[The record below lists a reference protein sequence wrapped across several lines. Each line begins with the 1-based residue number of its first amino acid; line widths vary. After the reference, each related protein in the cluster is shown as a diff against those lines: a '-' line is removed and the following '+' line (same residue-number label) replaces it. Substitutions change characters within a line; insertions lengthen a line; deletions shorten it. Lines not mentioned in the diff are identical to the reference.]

1 MKSILMDIV
10 AHTHKLGFLNTVRV
24 IGTEENTIFQSV
36 ADDRTV
42 VMLGQTSE
50 PQKNMIGIFGMP
62 QLEKLHYLL
71 GCKEYQEDAKIELVI
86 AERNEKVIPV
96 GIHFKNKDGDFTND
110 YRFMNEEYL
119 SKKMKAVEFIEPT
132 WDLEL
137 SPSLNSISR
146 FQYQVGAN
154 SDNTTFLAKTEDDQ
168 LKFTFGDNTTH
179 GGEFVFS
186 SEITGKLRQS
196 CAWPVAPVLSLLK
209 LANSNKTSMSFS
221 NKGVMQITLDSGI
234 AVYRYFIP
242 AKV

>member
-10 AHTHKLGFLNTVRV
+10 AHTHKLGFLNTVRIV
-24 IGTEENTIFQSV
+24 GTEESTMIESV
-36 ADDRTV
+36 ADDRSV
-42 VMLGQTSE
+42 ILFGQTIE
-50 PQKNMIGIFGMP
+50 PQENMTGVFGMP
-62 QLEKLHYLL
+62 QLEKLRYLL
-71 GCKEYQEDAKIELVI
+71 DCKEYQDDATIELVM
-86 AERNEKVIPV
+86 AQRNDETIPV
-96 GIHFKNKDGDFTND
+96 GIHFENKDGDFTND

-119 SKKMKAVEFIEPT
+119 SKKMKAVEFIEPN

-137 SPSLNSISR
+137 SPSLNSINR

-234 AVYRYFIP
+234 AVYRYIIP